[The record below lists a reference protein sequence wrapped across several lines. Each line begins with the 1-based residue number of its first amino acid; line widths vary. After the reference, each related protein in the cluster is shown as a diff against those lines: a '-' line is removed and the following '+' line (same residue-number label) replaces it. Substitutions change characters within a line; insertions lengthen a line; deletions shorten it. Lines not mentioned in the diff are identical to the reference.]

1 MESPGE
7 REPQPTPPPASLRPP
22 PSTPPPPSIP
32 ATDPPSLTPAASSEQ
47 VLEALLGAGDEE
59 LLDWGDESPVH
70 IYSQACAGEDAE
82 HPRSGPSSPAPAK
95 LVPIEVPG
103 GSAPAAGGSGG
114 SATAAAMDISI
125 CSPPDLRKQGAT
137 RAEGAALATAEGS
150 GKAMASSSTTPATQ
164 PGENLYCSP
173 DSRWE
178 MGAPAGVIAGQE
190 EPISPKWQHAKVG
203 RRSRAPP
210 VPHPDTA
217 ASKPAPRGSP
227 SAAFAAFKKR
237 FAGRKHPQ
245 PNSLSAATPPLNDQ
259 STTHQLHLTA
269 PSQGRYCYY
278 FGATGCVL
286 PKYPGGCLCAEPT
299 AAYSPPQ
306 HHGDQ
311 AQAGGLR
318 GGVQAGVK
326 VSRWDGERGA
336 HGPRPP
342 HQPLSDR
349 GQRRRDYLPHAAEEW
364 ERRRSRSPM
373 RQNTTGEPSELHQ
386 AGSVSHDPL
395 ADPHS
400 TTTTPA
406 SHFLG
411 HHDPMMLEANCRA
424 VLPSASPCPCPDD
437 GAPLG
442 AAGWGVS
449 TDSAVVDL
457 AVMASPAAE
466 ENIINEDTDLQ
477 GAEDTE
483 GCTETEDNG
492 DCASFC
498 RKMFRK
504 VPEPLLPRPASPQVV
519 KKQADQSSTRR
530 RRRTLAPTRS
540 SLRQATR
547 PSPVPV
553 AQRAQLKL
561 MRELDFINGEPRAP
575 DAAIT
580 EYVDSFGHDLPEKA
594 IKALRTTAKM
604 DNKELCKA
612 LAAIAAELG
621 GDEIVVP

>member
-164 PGENLYCSP
+164 PGANLYCSP

-190 EPISPKWQHAKVG
+190 EPISPKWQHAKAG

-237 FAGRKHPQ
+237 FAGRCFRCLA
-245 PNSLSAATPPLNDQ
+245 SD
-259 STTHQLHLTA
+259 HQ
-269 PSQGRYCYY
+269 
-278 FGATGCVL
+278 V
-286 PKYPGGCLCAEPT
+286 
-299 AAYSPPQ
+299 
-306 HHGDQ
+306 
-311 AQAGGLR
+311 
-318 GGVQAGVK
+318 
-326 VSRWDGERGA
+326 A
-336 HGPRPP
+336 HC
-342 HQPLSDR
+342 
-349 GQRRRDYLPHAAEEW
+349 RDP
-364 ERRRSRSPM
+364 
-373 RQNTTGEPSELHQ
+373 
-386 AGSVSHDPL
+386 
-395 ADPHS
+395 
-400 TTTTPA
+400 
-406 SHFLG
+406 
-411 HHDPMMLEANCRA
+411 
-424 VLPSASPCPCPDD
+424 
-437 GAPLG
+437 
-442 AAGWGVS
+442 
-449 TDSAVVDL
+449 
-457 AVMASPAAE
+457 
-466 ENIINEDTDLQ
+466 

-519 KKQADQSSTRR
+519 KKQAGQSSTRR

-540 SLRQATR
+540 SLRQAAR

-561 MRELDFINGEPRAP
+561 MRELDLTSQRRRSRH
-575 DAAIT
+575 
-580 EYVDSFGHDLPEKA
+580 YV
-594 IKALRTTAKM
+594 RTAAKM

-612 LAAIAAELG
+612 LAAIAAESG